1 MSNRRSQGPRA
12 RKSLGQHFLR
22 DSGVL
27 ADIVA
32 AIDVPEGGLIVEI
45 GAGTGQLTAELA
57 ATGHEIVAI
66 EIEPRLVR
74 HLRDLFSDV
83 PNVQIVTGDARLI
96 DYGRVVTDGR
106 PFVAVGNLPYFAAS
120 PIIRRLLEGSP
131 QPASAVVM
139 VQREVAREIAA
150 PVGKLSLQSL
160 GVQVYAEPRVLFD
173 VPPEAFDPPPAVF
186 SSMVY
191 LNVRAEPLVPRNELD
206 AFFDFV
212 SRAFRNPRKQLHNA
226 LTRETSLTA
235 DEAHRALHDA
245 GIDGARRAETLSIG
259 EWRALLAAARPVQ
272 VLAG

>member
-83 PNVQIVTGDARLI
+83 PSVQIVTGDARLI

-259 EWRALLAAARPVQ
+259 EWRTLLAAARPVQ